1 MNVNTF
7 ITWKSVSPSLVCCLR
22 FNPVSRLSP
31 RPLPFHNDEKCERG
45 RGRPLDLA
53 WRNQARGLR
62 EEFPLSGWSEQQPPP
77 PQRTH
82 TMEDVFFFLL
92 KTIYFHCRQQSRSFL
107 SDPALA
113 RTLPTRNT
121 PHFLS
126 QKYNGLHVL
135 LNVSIHTYPPKRNQ
149 CAWEAV
155 MVKNKIIKV
164 RHNHLNVW
172 MQNLRTKTPKSSR
185 FSPKLFTIT
194 ERYVTLV

>member
-1 MNVNTF
+1 MNVNTL
-7 ITWKSVSPSLVCCLR
+7 ITWKSVSPSLVCCLL

-62 EEFPLSGWSEQQPPP
+62 EEFPLSGWSEQPGNLSPPSLPPP
-77 PQRTH
+77 H
-82 TMEDVFFFLL
+82 TNEGVFFSFFY
-92 KTIYFHCRQQSRSFL
+92 IYFHCTQQSSSFL

-135 LNVSIHTYPPKRNQ
+135 HDVSIHTHPHQ
-149 CAWEAV
+149 
-155 MVKNKIIKV
+155 
-164 RHNHLNVW
+164 
-172 MQNLRTKTPKSSR
+172 
-185 FSPKLFTIT
+185 
-194 ERYVTLV
+194 